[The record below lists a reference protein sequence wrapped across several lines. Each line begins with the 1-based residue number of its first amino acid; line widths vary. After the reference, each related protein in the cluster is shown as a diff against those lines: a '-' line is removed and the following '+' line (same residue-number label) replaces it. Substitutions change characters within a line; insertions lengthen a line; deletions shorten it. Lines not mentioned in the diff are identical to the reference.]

1 MERNKHKKSHVVIVT
16 GDAEDAHV
24 KQYRFSPLLVQV
36 LLISACVIIGAV
48 IGYFI
53 NEDKIRK
60 IADGKVEEQK
70 QIVVQKEEQIASL
83 EGEIQNL
90 EAEINNLNHKIEI
103 LSQTVQEK
111 VEIEQELTATIE
123 AQALPTEYPLTGF
136 ANIMETQAQEDP
148 ISVFD
153 VSEGVT
159 IVATASGTVIAINED
174 VEYGKNI
181 WIDHDNGYVTIYR
194 NNGDNLVKIGDTVAR
209 KTALFVVGEDNQKF
223 GYQIM
228 KDDVYIDPM
237 EMLNVS
243 G

>member
-1 MERNKHKKSHVVIVT
+1 M
-16 GDAEDAHV
+16 
-24 KQYRFSPLLVQV
+24 
-36 LLISACVIIGAV
+36 
-48 IGYFI
+48 
-53 NEDKIRK
+53 
-60 IADGKVEEQK
+60 
-70 QIVVQKEEQIASL
+70 
-83 EGEIQNL
+83 
-90 EAEINNLNHKIEI
+90 
-103 LSQTVQEK
+103 
-111 VEIEQELTATIE
+111 
-123 AQALPTEYPLTGF
+123 
-136 ANIMETQAQEDP
+136 
-148 ISVFD
+148 
-153 VSEGVT
+153 T